1 MWFRRRPCFAL
12 LALVLLT
19 GRLGAAQDA
28 ASFKPLAS
36 HTVAELVAALK
47 LEPHP
52 NGTGFFQRF
61 YTSPYSVDNALLG
74 APRLGPPERL
84 TGTVIYS
91 LLLPTY
97 STLHRL
103 RSDELILFLAGDPIE
118 LLRLH
123 PDGTAD
129 QCIIGPDLAAGQV
142 SFALLK
148 ADTWMGYRIHRQ
160 PGALGF
166 SLVAAPVVPGF
177 DYADFEHSDAE
188 ELAKKYPAHAA
199 LIRELKR
206 NSQYKH

>member
-1 MWFRRRPCFAL
+1 MSPRL
-12 LALVLLT
+12 LHPAFLLVLLAVGGLWANPSAPT
-19 GRLGAAQDA
+19 C
-28 ASFKPLAS
+28 KPLAA

-52 NGTGFFQRF
+52 NGTGYFQRI
-61 YTSPYSVDNALLG
+61 YTSPYSVSNSRLG
-74 APRLGPPERL
+74 APRPGPPERL

-148 ADTWMGYRIHRQ
+148 AGTWMGYQIHRQ
-160 PGALGF
+160 PGALGY

-177 DYADFEHSDAE
+177 AYADFEHSDAG
-188 ELAKKYPAHAA
+188 ELVKKHPAHAA
-199 LIRELKR
+199 LIRELKH